1 MAEVTGYYGG
11 YLNALSTISGVEEA
25 NNRIALR
32 NQQMQLAAK
41 QDQLNDQTRAT
52 LAQAFRQQQQNST
65 VLDKFGLEDSTAE
78 QYRAAGKAA
87 MATDPAT
94 GINLLRE
101 GDSLKNQTS
110 SRRIEAARV
119 EMIKQDRLA
128 SLAGMVS
135 DQTGLDEYVAGK
147 AALGEVIPQQ
157 YRTWGP
163 ETEAWLERQN
173 ALGVPASKAANLA
186 LRTRKME
193 LDEAERSRKAE
204 IELEKRALSEAK
216 EARLQAGHSTR
227 SLAQATPRGEMA
239 EANEVATLTSL
250 DPDGLFKKMDL
261 GGQREAAKDVY
272 LRAKQAIIKN
282 PKLDPEE
289 ALNEARKGVL
299 AEITPGEYMWNK
311 PTRVRGK
318 ASTSESSRPATMEV
332 DGEIWQRQPNG
343 KYRKAGN

>member
-11 YLNALSTISGVEEA
+11 YLNALSTISGVDEA
-25 NNRIALR
+25 NNRIAMR

-41 QDQLNDQTRAT
+41 QDQLSDQSRAT
-52 LAQAFRQQQQNST
+52 LSQAFRQQQQNST
-65 VLDKFGLEDSTAE
+65 MLDRFGMEDLAAD
-78 QYRAAGKAA
+78 QYRSAGRSV
-87 MATDPAT
+87 MATDPSA
-94 GINLLRE
+94 GLNLLRE
-101 GDSLKNQTS
+101 GDSLSNQTS
-110 SRRIEAARV
+110 SNRIAAAKV
-119 EMIKQDRLA
+119 EMLKQDRLA

-147 AALGEVIPQQ
+147 AALGEVVPQQ

-173 ALGVPASKAANLA
+173 ALGIPASKAANLA

-193 LDEAERSRKAE
+193 LDEAERARKAE
-204 IELEKRALSEAK
+204 IEQEKRAMAEAK

-272 LRAKQAIIKN
+272 LRAKHAMTKN
-282 PKLDPEE
+282 PKLDPEQ
-289 ALNEARKGVL
+289 ALNEARMGVL

-318 ASTSESSRPATMEV
+318 ASTAESSRPATMEV
-332 DGEIWQRQPNG
+332 NGEVWQLQPNG

>member
-65 VLDKFGLEDSTAE
+65 VLDRFGLEDSTAE
-78 QYRAAGKAA
+78 QYRSAGRAV
-87 MATDPAT
+87 MATDPSA
-94 GINLLRE
+94 GLNLLRE

-119 EMIKQDRLA
+119 EMLKQDRLA

-173 ALGVPASKAANLA
+173 ALGIPASKAANLA

-272 LRAKQAIIKN
+272 LRAKQAMTKN

-289 ALNEARKGVL
+289 ALNEARMGVL
-299 AEITPGEYMWNK
+299 AEIDPGDFWGK

-318 ASTSESSRPATMEV
+318 ASTAESSRPATMEV
-332 DGEIWQRQPNG
+332 NGEVWQLQPNG

>member
-11 YLNALSTISGVEEA
+11 YLNALSTISGVDEA
-25 NNRIALR
+25 NNRIAAR

-41 QDQLNDQTRAT
+41 QDQLSDQSRST

-65 VLDKFGLEDSTAE
+65 VLDRFGLEDFTAE
-78 QYRAAGKAA
+78 QYRSAGRAV
-87 MATDPAT
+87 MATDPSA
-94 GINLLRE
+94 GLNLLRE

-173 ALGVPASKAANLA
+173 ALGIPASKAANLA

-193 LDEAERSRKAE
+193 LDEAERARKAQLAVE
-204 IELEKRALSEAK
+204 K
-216 EARLQAGHSTR
+216 EARLEAEEASRQAGRSTR

-272 LRAKQAIIKN
+272 LRAKQAMTKN

-299 AEITPGEYMWNK
+299 AEIAPGDFWGK

-332 DGEIWQRQPNG
+332 NGEVWQLQPNG